1 MRFVIFSGNIFK
13 SMGVQMFKKI
23 ATLFLIVILAFSL
36 NSYAKGNAIVVSSK
50 IDTEGALLGN
60 MIYYAL
66 KYHGLRVENRV
77 GLGATNILR
86 RAIKSGEIDI
96 YPEYTGNGA
105 YFFPY
110 LNKSLFKNFKKGYE
124 AVKKEDLKKNNIVWL
139 TPAKANNTWAMA
151 TRLGFAKKHHIYT
164 LEDFAKYVDSG
175 GFVKLA
181 CSEEFATREDALPAF
196 EKAYG
201 FKLKPSQ
208 LIILS
213 GGNTAQTEKAL
224 ARRINNV
231 NFAMAYGTDGSLSA
245 LNLIVLKDVQ
255 HIEPI
260 YAPTPIIRKETLEE
274 HPEIAKILKPIFE
287 SLTTEVLQ
295 KLNAKIAIEGV
306 PASTVAK
313 EYLKDKGFI
322 K

>member
-1 MRFVIFSGNIFK
+1 MKKKLSFFLAAILLCLSFS
-13 SMGVQMFKKI
+13 
-23 ATLFLIVILAFSL
+23 A
-36 NSYAKGNAIVVSSK
+36 NAANNTIVVSSK

-60 MIYYAL
+60 IIFYTL
-66 KYHGLRVENRV
+66 KYNRLSV
-77 GLGATNILR
+77 KNRIGLGATNILR
-86 RAIKSGEIDI
+86 RAIKSGEVDI

-110 LNKSLFKNFKKGYE
+110 LDKSIFKNFKKGYE

-139 TPAKANNTWAMA
+139 TPAKANNTWALA
-151 TRLGFAKKHHIYT
+151 TRKSVAGKYNIYT
-164 LEDFAKYVDSG
+164 LEDFARYVNKG

-181 CSEEFATREDALPAF
+181 CSEEFAQRQDALPAF

-201 FKLKPSQ
+201 FKLKHSQ

-224 ARRINNV
+224 ARKTDKV
-231 NFAMAYGTDGSLSA
+231 NFAMAYGTDGSLAA
-245 LNLIVLKDVQ
+245 LNLIVLKDTK

-260 YAPTPIIRKETLEE
+260 YAPTPIIRKNTLAR
-274 HPEIAKILKPIFE
+274 HPEIARILKPVFE
-287 SLTTEVLQ
+287 SLDTKTLQ
-295 KLNAKIAIEGV
+295 RLNAKIAIEGV
-306 PASTVAK
+306 PADVVAK
-313 EYLKDKGFI
+313 TYLKNKGFI

>member
-1 MRFVIFSGNIFK
+1 MKNKIIILLLVIFTIIPLRLMAAEK
-13 SMGVQMFKKI
+13 PI
-23 ATLFLIVILAFSL
+23 I
-36 NSYAKGNAIVVSSK
+36 VSSK

-66 KYHGLRVENRV
+66 KYNGLNVKNKT

-110 LNKSLFKNFKKGYE
+110 LDKTIFKNFKKGYE
-124 AVKKEDLKKNNIVWL
+124 AVKKEDLKKNSIVWL
-139 TPAKANNTWAMA
+139 TPANANNTWALA
-151 TRLGFAKKHHIYT
+151 TRKSFAQKNKIYS
-164 LEDFAKYVDSG
+164 LEDFAKYVNNG

-181 CSEEFATREDALPAF
+181 CSEEFATRKDALPAF

-201 FKLKPSQ
+201 FKLKRSQ

-213 GGNTAQTEKAL
+213 GGNTTQTEKAL
-224 ARRINNV
+224 ARKINNV

-245 LNLIVLKDVQ
+245 LNLIVLKDTK

-260 YAPTPIIRKETLEE
+260 YAPTPIIRKQTLDK
-274 HPEIAKILKPIFE
+274 HPEIAKILKPIFK
-287 SLTTEVLQ
+287 SLTTETLQ
-295 KLNAKIAIEGV
+295 ALNAKIAIEGI
-306 PASTVAK
+306 PAAFVAK
-313 EYLKDKGFI
+313 DYLKNKGFI

>member
-1 MRFVIFSGNIFK
+1 MK
-13 SMGVQMFKKI
+13 KKI
-23 ATLFLIVILAFSL
+23 IVLLLASFITFSF
-36 NSYAKGNAIVVSSK
+36 SAFAAKNKIVVSSK

-66 KYHGLRVENRV
+66 KYHGLNVENKT

-110 LNKSLFKNFKKGYE
+110 LNKAIFKNFKKGYE
-124 AVKKEDLKKNNIVWL
+124 AVKREDLKKNNIVWL
-139 TPAKANNTWAMA
+139 TPANANNTWALA
-151 TRLGFAKKHHIYT
+151 TREEFAKKHKIYS
-164 LEDFAKYVDSG
+164 LGDFANYVNNG

-181 CSEEFATREDALPAF
+181 CSEEFATRKDALPAF
-196 EKAYG
+196 ERTYG
-201 FKLKPSQ
+201 FKLKRSQ

-213 GGNTAQTEKAL
+213 GGNTTQTEKAL
-224 ARRINNV
+224 ARKTSNV
-231 NFAMAYGTDGSLSA
+231 NFAMAYGTDGSLAA
-245 LNLIVLKDVQ
+245 LNLVVLKDTK

-260 YAPTPIIRKETLEE
+260 YAPTPIIRKRTLSRF
-274 HPEIAKILKPIFE
+274 PEIAKILKPIFE
-287 SLTTEVLQ
+287 TLNTKTLQ
-295 KLNAKIAIEGV
+295 ALNAKIAIEGI
-306 PASTVAK
+306 PAEAVAK
-313 EYLKDKGFI
+313 KYLKSKRFI